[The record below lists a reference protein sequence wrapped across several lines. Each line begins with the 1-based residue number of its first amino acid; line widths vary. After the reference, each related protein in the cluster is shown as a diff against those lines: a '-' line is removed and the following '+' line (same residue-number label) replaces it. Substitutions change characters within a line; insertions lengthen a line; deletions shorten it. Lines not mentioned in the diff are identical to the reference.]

1 MYARRVVVTQNI
13 TKFTRKEPVRIR
25 ARKED
30 TKLNAP
36 SSKSQRPNSL
46 KHEFMLVWTAGQGGR
61 WGQTEL
67 IMVQIESK
75 IEFDLTFME
84 NVLCVFGT
92 TY

>member
-1 MYARRVVVTQNI
+1 
-13 TKFTRKEPVRIR
+13 
-25 ARKED
+25 
-30 TKLNAP
+30 
-36 SSKSQRPNSL
+36 
-46 KHEFMLVWTAGQGGR
+46 MLVWTEGQGGR

>member
-1 MYARRVVVTQNI
+1 MHVVDAVTQNI

-46 KHEFMLVWTAGQGGR
+46 KLEFMRAGQGGR

-92 TY
+92 LLTEC

>member
-1 MYARRVVVTQNI
+1 MHVDAVTQNI

-46 KHEFMLVWTAGQGGR
+46 KLQFMRAGQGGR
-61 WGQTEL
+61 RGQTKL

-92 TY
+92 LLTEC